1 MRSPGKPQSP
11 FPRPPRF
18 IHFTP
23 NGETIASVFPM
34 TEPVPASARIFQF
47 PAVLG
52 LCAGFMFLVFI
63 AFWLLNMDRTITLVM
78 GAIALLDAAAWG
90 LFTLI
95 GRNSSDSNDSLG
107 A

>member
-1 MRSPGKPQSP
+1 
-11 FPRPPRF
+11 
-18 IHFTP
+18 
-23 NGETIASVFPM
+23 
-34 TEPVPASARIFQF
+34 
-47 PAVLG
+47 
-52 LCAGFMFLVFI
+52 MFLVFI

-95 GRNSSDSNDSLG
+95 GRNSSDSNDSLD